1 MKIIVARHCQTD
13 WNARHKVQGATDIPL
28 NDVGRAQAAALAQR
42 VAHEGVT
49 RIVCSDLSRAAET
62 ARIVGTALGVPIA
75 TDPRLREC
83 AFGLAE
89 GLPVAVFVRL
99 FGGLKRRPAKKKLL
113 YDFRLLGGEYG
124 PLVAVRHLQALFDVL
139 RQGPSD
145 ATVMLVGHG
154 RGLRTMFAALGLP
167 LDDPPQGNYLVISL

>member
-1 MKIIVARHCQTD
+1 
-13 WNARHKVQGATDIPL
+13 
-28 NDVGRAQAAALAQR
+28 
-42 VAHEGVT
+42 VT

-62 ARIVGTALGVPIA
+62 ARIVGTALGIPVE
-75 TDPRLREC
+75 TDQRLREC
-83 AFGLAE
+83 GFGLAE

-99 FGGLKRRPAKKKLL
+99 FGGLKRRPPKKKLL

-124 PLVAVRHLQALFDVL
+124 PLVAVRHLQALFEVI
-139 RQGPSD
+139 RNGPPD

-167 LDDPPQGNYLVISL
+167 LDDPPQGDYLVITL

>member
-13 WNARHKVQGATDIPL
+13 WNARHKVQGTTDIPL

-42 VAHEGVT
+42 VAREGVT
-49 RIVCSDLSRAAET
+49 RIVCSDLSRASDT
-62 ARIVGTALGVPIA
+62 ARIVGNALGVPVE

-145 ATVMLVGHG
+145 GTVMLVGHG

>member
-1 MKIIVARHCQTD
+1 MKIIIARHCQTD
-13 WNARHKVQGATDIPL
+13 WNARHKVQGRTDIPL
-28 NDVGRAQAAALAQR
+28 NATGRAQAAALAKK
-42 VAHEGVT
+42 VAGEGVT

-62 ARIVGTALGVPIA
+62 GRIVGTALGIPVE
-75 TDPRLREC
+75 TDERLREC

-124 PLVAVRHLQALFDVL
+124 PLVAVRHLQALFDVI
-139 RQGPSD
+139 RKGPAD
-145 ATVMLVGHG
+145 GCVLLVGHG
-154 RGLRTMFAALGLP
+154 RGLRTMFAALGVAH
-167 LDDPPQGNYLVISL
+167 DDPPQGDCLIMTF